1 MSSMFS
7 DLGLHEAILLLPEI
21 TMLSGIVALILIPN
35 LGDATMRIPLT
46 RIRVPVLI
54 GGTRFD
60 FTSNPRLP
68 NHVTNAVLFLAF
80 FYAALLLNP
89 TNLSEYSLEGGSGIG
104 NLLVVDEFSRV
115 FTLLFTSALLLASM
129 ATATRMPAIHDATI
143 PQE

>member
-68 NHVTNAVLFLAF
+68 KRKG
-80 FYAALLLNP
+80 P
-89 TNLSEYSLEGGSGIG
+89 TLGSAQRKTVRTP
-104 NLLVVDEFSRV
+104 LRP
-115 FTLLFTSALLLASM
+115 
-129 ATATRMPAIHDATI
+129 RPC
-143 PQE
+143 P

>member
-1 MSSMFS
+1 
-7 DLGLHEAILLLPEI
+7 
-21 TMLSGIVALILIPN
+21 MLSGIVALILIPN

-68 NHVTNAVLFLAF
+68 TLSPMRTLPGPF
-80 FYAALLLNP
+80 FYAALCS
-89 TNLSEYSLEGGSGIG
+89 TRESVRYSLEGGSGIG

-115 FTLLFTSALLLASM
+115 FTLLFTSPLLLASM
-129 ATATRMPAIHDATI
+129 ATATRMPAITTHH
-143 PQE
+143 PQESDSLRRPIPR

>member
-60 FTSNPRLP
+60 FTSNSRQ
-68 NHVTNAVLFLAF
+68 TNSM
-80 FYAALLLNP
+80 N
-89 TNLSEYSLEGGSGIG
+89 
-104 NLLVVDEFSRV
+104 R
-115 FTLLFTSALLLASM
+115 LLAI
-129 ATATRMPAIHDATI
+129 ATRLMPSPMVRRRMWKST
-143 PQE
+143 